1 MYLFLV
7 CFSQTNIYE
16 KARKYTTIFFIL
28 QIIRPIKTLFYFS
41 GVRFSII
48 NFDLRSSLLTLGI
61 INKFLLLSLN
71 RSLQLS
77 IIKGREVDG
86 RLKPSNLP
94 SFNPD
99 NHRLSIPVFVIWDVK
114 SELDLSL

>member
-41 GVRFSII
+41 DVSFGDI
-48 NFDLRSSLLTLGI
+48 DL
-61 INKFLLLSLN
+61 
-71 RSLQLS
+71 
-77 IIKGREVDG
+77 
-86 RLKPSNLP
+86 
-94 SFNPD
+94 
-99 NHRLSIPVFVIWDVK
+99 
-114 SELDLSL
+114 

>member
-41 GVRFSII
+41 DVCFW
-48 NFDLRSSLLTLGI
+48 NF
-61 INKFLLLSLN
+61 
-71 RSLQLS
+71 
-77 IIKGREVDG
+77 
-86 RLKPSNLP
+86 
-94 SFNPD
+94 
-99 NHRLSIPVFVIWDVK
+99 
-114 SELDLSL
+114 EL

>member
-77 IIKGREVDG
+77 IILRTFETKS
-86 RLKPSNLP
+86 LKYFRSGIKIKAFL
-94 SFNPD
+94 FC
-99 NHRLSIPVFVIWDVK
+99 IPLTYSYFCILNTIK
-114 SELDLSL
+114 R